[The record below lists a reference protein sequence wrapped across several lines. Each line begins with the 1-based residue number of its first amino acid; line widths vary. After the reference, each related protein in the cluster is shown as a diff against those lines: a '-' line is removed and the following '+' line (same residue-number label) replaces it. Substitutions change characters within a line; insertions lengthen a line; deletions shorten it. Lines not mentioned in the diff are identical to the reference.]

1 MRSDGPEVPLGLR
14 VAWHDAVVV
23 VTIDRD
29 EVLNA
34 LDSPLRVALA
44 ACLRDLARNP
54 SARAL
59 VLTGAGQRAFTVG
72 QDLRE
77 AEHLDA
83 GSGRAWMAT
92 WVDLYEAIAGLPM
105 PTVAA
110 LNGVAAGAGFQ
121 LGLLCDLRVASSTAR
136 FGLRE
141 VDVGLPAVTGFWLL
155 AAMLG
160 RSRATE
166 LVLSGRLM
174 AADEALAQGLVHR
187 VAEASDVLSQAIAL
201 AAGLASQPPLAMRA
215 TRGRLLE
222 VTLPAL
228 REASQ
233 AAARYQVAAVET
245 GVPQVLM
252 SGFLARARQ
261 RRLARDGEGGMA
273 HG

>member
-1 MRSDGPEVPLGLR
+1 MTSDGPEVPLGLR
-14 VAWHDAVVV
+14 VACHDSVVV
-23 VTIDRD
+23 VTIDRE

-44 ACLRDLARNP
+44 ALLRRLAMDATP
-54 SARAL
+54 RAL

-83 GSGRAWMAT
+83 ESGRAWMAT
-92 WVDLYEAIAGLPM
+92 WVDLYEAIASLPM

-121 LGLLCDLRVASSTAR
+121 LGLLCDVRVASSTAR

-155 AAMLG
+155 ASMLG
-160 RSRATE
+160 RSRAID
-166 LVLSGRLM
+166 LVLTGRM
-174 AADEALAQGLVHR
+174 MEADEAFAHGLVHR
-187 VAEASDVLSQAIAL
+187 VTEPSELEATSLAL
-201 AAGLASQPPLAMRA
+201 ALRLASLPRLAMRA
-215 TRGRLLE
+215 TRDRMRE
-222 VTLPAL
+222 ATLPAL

-245 GVPQVLM
+245 GVPQELM

-261 RRLARDGEGGMA
+261 RRMRDGEGDRA